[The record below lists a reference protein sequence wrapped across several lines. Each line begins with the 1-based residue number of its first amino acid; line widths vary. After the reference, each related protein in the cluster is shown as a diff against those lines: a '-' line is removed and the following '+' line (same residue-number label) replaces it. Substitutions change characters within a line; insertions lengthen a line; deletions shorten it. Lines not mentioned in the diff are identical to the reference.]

1 MNDRETPGLSIDCR
15 GVVELVTEYLEGGLP
30 PDLTSEVE
38 AHLALC
44 EGCQVYL
51 EQMRRTID
59 ELGRVPVETLPP
71 DAQAELLAAFRTF
84 RAGDAAPAD
93 TPVPPATHPVGTS
106 APKNGHGTPDARRR
120 GPMRH
125 IPDKRQDIGPPS
137 GIVPLLLAVLAVL
150 VVAAVVIGIAAS

>member
-1 MNDRETPGLSIDCR
+1 MNERDKPGLSIDCR

-30 PDLTSEVE
+30 PDLTAEVE

-71 DAQAELLAAFRTF
+71 DAQEELLAAFRTF
-84 RAGDAAPAD
+84 RAGETPPVDARVTPGAHPQDAPA
-93 TPVPPATHPVGTS
+93 
-106 APKNGHGTPDARRR
+106 PKKGHGTPDARRR

-125 IPDKRQDIGPPS
+125 IPEKKQGIGPPA
-137 GIVPLLLAVLAVL
+137 GIVPLLLAVVAVL
-150 VVAAVVIGIAAS
+150 VVAAIVIGIAAS